1 MLSIARTKELIGYA
15 SISDEQA
22 EAIRDQFRD
31 LAELIFINWKTNLKQ
46 YDNESSN
53 NPN

>member
-1 MLSIARTKELIGYA
+1 MLSIARTKEILGDA

-31 LAELIFINWKTNLKQ
+31 LAVLISEKWREEI
-46 YDNESSN
+46 
-53 NPN
+53 